1 VGGDARQVGADRLL
15 VDLAREKALDQQALA
30 KDFWGDVLDIS

>member
-1 VGGDARQVGADRLL
+1 VGGDAEQVGADRLL

-30 KDFWGDVLDIS
+30 KDVGRDVLDIS